1 MFNLCVL
8 VVKAKSDK
16 FIIDNDYKILLNL
29 PVKQTTN
36 SIPVGEAKNTT
47 DAVKI

>member
-1 MFNLCVL
+1 MFNLCFL
-8 VVKAKSDK
+8 GFKAKSDK
-16 FIIDNDYKILLNL
+16 FIIDNDYKLLLNL
-29 PVKQTTN
+29 PVEQTAN